1 MADPTGTRY
10 FTTPTTFPT
19 HSDAEYLQAAR
30 DIASRCWCHYEDRH
44 DEGTGTLP
52 SFGTLYTG
60 AIGSCSYLRLRLAEV
75 ESEAASSEGASAA
88 GCSKDLLSKG
98 LRAADAA
105 LRQAARR
112 SKRCTLLECPTTS
125 ALSMKCAT
133 LAAMKRSAD
142 ASAVAND
149 ILRLGQS
156 CRSPVESLDESEC
169 EILYGRAGYLT
180 SILFVRKYLG
190 DVTFGQPVV
199 KNIIRTIIET
209 GISTARAYQTN
220 LPLLWEWHGS
230 LYLGAAH
237 GVVGILFTLLCLAEE
252 LKQVGEDMGR
262 DLLALV
268 HQTINILDREQT
280 FASGNLRSSIGR
292 EKDKLVHWCHGA
304 PGYVLLLV
312 KAYDVFHE
320 TRYLRRAEHICK
332 NVIYPRG
339 LLRKGVGLCHGV
351 SGNAYSFL
359 AVYRGRLLEQ
369 QRAGRVGG
377 GETSCTKPSEVA
389 EENNRYVHMAKS
401 FASFAIENLAVLERV
416 PDRPYSLYEGMAGL
430 AALLIDLQ
438 TPMVRNAKFPCF
450 EF

>member
-1 MADPTGTRY
+1 MADTTAGTRY
-10 FTTPTTFPT
+10 FTTPATFPT

-30 DIASRCWCHYEDRH
+30 DIASRCWCHYEDRR
-44 DEGTGTLP
+44 DEGTLP

-75 ESEAASSEGASAA
+75 ESETSDGAAAA
-88 GCSKDLLSKG
+88 GSRDLLPEG

-112 SKRCTLLECPTTS
+112 SIRCTLLECPTTS

-133 LAAMKRSAD
+133 LAAMERSSD

-190 DVTFGQPVV
+190 DATFGQPVV
-199 KNIIRTIIET
+199 MNVIRSIIET

-237 GVVGILFTLLCLAEE
+237 GVVGILFTLLCFTEE

-262 DLLALV
+262 DFLALV
-268 HQTINILDREQT
+268 HQTIDILDREQT

-304 PGYVLLLV
+304 PGYVVLLV
-312 KAYDVFHE
+312 KAFDVFDE
-320 TRYLRRAEHICK
+320 RRYLRRAEHICN

-369 QRAGRVGG
+369 QRTGRGEG
-377 GETSCTKPSEVA
+377 GETSRTSEVA
-389 EENNRYVHMAKS
+389 EDNNRYVQMAKS
-401 FASFAIENLAVLERV
+401 FASFAIENLVVLERV
-416 PDRPYSLYEGMAGL
+416 PDRPYSLYEGIAGL